1 MKKIYV
7 LGFVVL
13 LVLGFAL
20 SAAAVTINDPANGE
34 LNLYQIFADPLFNGG
49 NFANSQ
55 AIANTV
61 PIVETLPAGLTDITV
76 SAYAKFAAFSQ
87 NPGVYPAGNP
97 GILQLQYFSP
107 DFTTAFPANGANGIF
122 SINDWPSGVTSF
134 VQFGFFDDTS
144 GGGIKYTELSANNGG
159 ALGQSNGLIFKISD
173 THYIVAFEDGGGVN
187 GLGDRDYNDLVF
199 NVNTSGVPIPPSVF
213 LMGSG
218 LLGLGLIG
226 WRRKQG

>member
-34 LNLYQIFADPLFNGG
+34 LNLYQIFSDPLFNGG

-107 DFTTAFPANGANGIF
+107 EFTTAFPANGANGIF
-122 SINDWPSGVTSF
+122 PINDWPSGVASLA
-134 VQFGFFDDTS
+134 QFGFFDDTS

-187 GLGDRDYNDLVF
+187 SLGDRDYNDLVF
-199 NVNTSGVPIPPSVF
+199 NVNTSGVPIPPSAF

-226 WRRKQG
+226 WRRKKG